1 MRYVFSDTTLQ
12 KERQMKARMLIITV
26 VIFLLA
32 TDSGLAQM
40 GGWSQMGGWNQ
51 PGVGTGWGSTGTVS
65 NPATGYGYGY
75 GMSGVGGMIPGMM
88 GNTITYGYLTTLS
101 PIETPQEA
109 RTTVQGFIDL
119 AYSNLTISELWEYG
133 TVYKAELSDTSG
145 AKAFDLIV
153 DKFTGTVSPE
163 MGMSMMLNASYGNS
177 LYRTSSFGTNLIL
190 TSQQAA
196 DLAQTFVNK
205 NALGYTLE
213 APEVYPGYYKFHTR
227 TNAGYGLDIMV
238 NGYNGAIWMHT
249 ILGLPL
255 NRS

>member
-1 MRYVFSDTTLQ
+1 
-12 KERQMKARMLIITV
+12 MKKRIWVISA

-32 TDSGLAQM
+32 TGSGFAQMM
-40 GGWSQMGGWNQ
+40 GGWGQMSGWNQ
-51 PGVGTGWGSTGTVS
+51 TGVGTGWGTPGNVS
-65 NPATGYGYGY
+65 NPTGNYGYGYGY
-75 GMSGVGGMIPGMM
+75 GMSGVGGMITGMM

-101 PIETPQEA
+101 PIHNSQEA

-119 AYSNLTISELWEYG
+119 AASNLAISELWEYG

-153 DKFTGTVSPE
+153 DKYTGTVSPE
-163 MGMSMMLNASYGNS
+163 MGMAMMLNASYGNG
-177 LYRTSSFGTNLIL
+177 LYRTPAFGTSLL
-190 TSQQAA
+190 VTSQQAT

-213 APEVYPGYYKFHTR
+213 APELYPGYYKFHTR
-227 TNAGYGLDIMV
+227 VGAGYGLDIMI
-238 NGYNGAIWMHT
+238 NGYNGAVWMHT

-255 NRS
+255 NKVQ